1 MCLTLHRNDAI
12 LCIHFRKPVRKDFT
26 GQRNPRFKRIKNLSP
41 EVTYLTWK
49 CGYWFDQKVPILIC
63 SFTTEEYFK
72 QDSSVSELYFNLQN
86 IEVQTELWVSNLIW

>member
-12 LCIHFRKPVRKDFT
+12 LCMHFRKPVRKDFT

-49 CGYWFDQKVPILIC
+49 CGY
-63 SFTTEEYFK
+63 
-72 QDSSVSELYFNLQN
+72 
-86 IEVQTELWVSNLIW
+86 